1 MPITPGFAE
10 LVGSARSAKIP
21 VLLLGAVPTFV
32 TQAIVDG
39 VGESVDR
46 IAGSTVVTAGG
57 RLQDTDEVCTPSRKA
72 QAATQWLHER
82 CADPQNVWVIGNSIG
97 DLPTMALV
105 PQEKRIGFNAEA
117 DTGLPPRRALPGGP
131 RCGTGLWTGLAA
143 VADVDA

>member
-1 MPITPGFAE
+1 VPITPGFAE

-57 RLQDTDEVCTPSRKA
+57 RLQDTDEVYTPSRKA

-82 CADPQNVWVIGNSIG
+82 GADPQNVWVIGDSVG
-97 DLPTMALV
+97 
-105 PQEKRIGFNAEA
+105 GFAHYGA
-117 DTGLPPRRALPGGP
+117 GP
-131 RCGTGLWTGLAA
+131 AGETHRL
-143 VADVDA
+143 